1 CSLVL
6 YCPPNRGN
14 FMCCHRRAGGQ
25 AMSKYDA
32 YLEQHR
38 ETHVQQLLDFLRIPS
53 VSALPR
59 HKDDVRRAAQWAADH
74 LRAIGVPKVE
84 ILETSGHPIVYGEWN
99 GRLTPTSP
107 RTSSTATST
116 CSRWTRSTCGKT
128 RSLNLSSRTVAST
141 PGAPPTTRDASSWR

>member
-1 CSLVL
+1 MDPATSPSADRRIPSPAALPRATGLSGCEACPLVTPGL
-6 YCPPNRGN
+6 GC
-14 FMCCHRRAGGQ
+14 
-25 AMSKYDA
+25 
-32 YLEQHR
+32 HR

-59 HKDDVRRAAQWAADH
+59 HEDDVRRAAQWAADH

-84 ILETSGHPIVYGEWN
+84 ILETGGHPIVYGEWN

-116 CSRWTRSTCGKT
+116 
-128 RSLNLSSRTVAST
+128 
-141 PGAPPTTRDASSWR
+141 